1 MTLFYREKSRYHV
14 GRSGFTLIELIVV
27 TVIIGILASV
37 TAKLVG
43 AKKHAYLAEMKS
55 DLRNLASAEEAFH
68 SDNFT
73 YTGTIGVG
81 MGMGMGM
88 GVGMAGLDFDTS
100 PGVVLELFGDGA
112 GFSGRTTH
120 ASIPDRCALFLGS
133 PATIYAPATAEGLM
147 VCDGGG
153 VGMGMGMGMVP

>member
-1 MTLFYREKSRYHV
+1 MTLFCREKSRYHA
-14 GRSGFTLIELIVV
+14 GRRGFTLIELVVV
-27 TVIIGILASV
+27 TVIVGILTSITV
-37 TAKLVG
+37 KLVS

-68 SDNFT
+68 GDNFT

-88 GVGMAGLDFDTS
+88 GMAGLDFNTS
-100 PGVVLELFGDGA
+100 PGVVLQLFGDGA

-120 ASIPDRCALFLGS
+120 TSIPDRCALFLGS
-133 PATIYAPATAEGLM
+133 PATVYAPATAEGVM
-147 VCDGGG
+147 VCDGG
-153 VGMGMGMGMVP
+153 

>member
-1 MTLFYREKSRYHV
+1 MTLFYREKSRYHG

-27 TVIIGILASV
+27 TVIIGILASI

-55 DLRNLASAEEAFH
+55 DLRHLAAAEEAFH
-68 SDNFT
+68 GDNFT
-73 YTGTIGVG
+73 YTGTIGV
-81 MGMGMGM
+81 GMGMGM